1 MSSKKDCNIFINFLG
16 NSLNVGLQ
24 RKIDKINKIKT
35 LTSNGNILEI

>member
-1 MSSKKDCNIFINFLG
+1 MLKYIDLINFLD

-35 LTSNGNILEI
+35 